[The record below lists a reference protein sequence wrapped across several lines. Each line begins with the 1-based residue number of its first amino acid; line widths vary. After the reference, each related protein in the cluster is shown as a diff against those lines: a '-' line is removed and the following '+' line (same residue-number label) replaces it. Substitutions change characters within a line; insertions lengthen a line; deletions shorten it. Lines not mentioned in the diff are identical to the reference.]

1 MQYESGI
8 MGKWLAMLKE
18 VAPRLARVDFVANPK
33 FLGYEYFWRSAEPAA
48 QAIAV
53 ELIPSQISNKAADI
67 EHAIESFAQMPD
79 GGLLFVPDA
88 TIIAHSRSRHYAR
101 RTLPYACG
109 LPLALL
115 CHSRRT
121 HVLRN

>member
-1 MQYESGI
+1 
-8 MGKWLAMLKE
+8 MLKE
-18 VAPRLARVDFVANPK
+18 VAPRLTRVAFIANPK
-33 FLGYEYFWRSAEPAA
+33 FRGYEYFWRSAEPAA

-53 ELIPSQISNKAADI
+53 ELIPSQISNNAADI
-67 EHAIESFAQMPD
+67 EHAIESFARMPD

-88 TIIAHSRSRHYAR
+88 TIIAHRDLVITLR

-109 LPLALL
+109 IPLALL
-115 CHSRRT
+115 RHSRRT